1 MKEKKNEKVSLKY
14 FQENKN
20 VNERDLEY
28 TNVGLKKCMK
38 EVVPIGIIIQTD
50 KKPNTKYKIM
60 GTGIVKK
67 WEEGYYFID
76 VFKKNGEI

>member
-1 MKEKKNEKVSLKY
+1 MIIKSYEVQKNYTKII
-14 FQENKN
+14 KN
-20 VNERDLEY
+20 NFYLLYGE
-28 TNVGLKKCMK
+28 NVGLKKCMK